1 MIKVIFFIIAIFF
14 SYKIIISK
22 EGYKKLGWTIIG
34 LILMHGAI
42 LVTDVP
48 INMYIHRWLI
58 FSLLLNQLY
67 FHREFVGEFRSFPLK
82 NTLIVLI
89 IGSLSIAIF
98 DDRLNLFYKF
108 YTPFREMTETYFLI
122 FLGYFAIN
130 SVNDIQKLAKPI
142 LIVLLFI
149 ASFGIFN
156 WVTKQNPYHELIVN
170 TYIEAGTA
178 QYNLLIY
185 SLSEEDRFRASSTF
199 DQTFNYG
206 YVSSLLA
213 LFFFSVFN
221 SKNKEL
227 KQFSILAILGGIT
240 GTILCFS
247 RTVLISASA
256 AFFVLILLSTT
267 LSKKIMVSAFIA
279 LTVFTMYFNIPS
291 LKLSVDNSIDIF
303 TTGGNK
309 TAGSS
314 LEMREIQLLGAY
326 GYFLQSPIR
335 GNGYGYIDNELGWGD
350 RDHEELDPE
359 MFGFESI
366 VYQLMIEQ
374 GIIGLFTKSLL
385 FISLIV
391 FFLKKIKTNKNLSGL
406 GLAIVVLFLSFSIG
420 TGPLGIWPM
429 SMLLLGAIIKT
440 IVIKEQNIMKKNML
454 SLARIYFFNNQ

>member
-14 SYKIIISK
+14 SYKILSSK

-42 LVTDVP
+42 LVTNVP
-48 INMYIHRWLI
+48 INMPIHRWLI
-58 FSLLLNQLY
+58 FSLLLNELY
-67 FHREFVGEFRSFPLK
+67 FHREFIGEFRSFPLK

-89 IGSLSIAIF
+89 FGSLSIAIF
-98 DDRLNLFYKF
+98 DDRLSLFYKF
-108 YTPFREMTETYFLI
+108 YTPFCEMTDSYFLI

-130 SVNDIQKLAKPI
+130 SVNDIQKLVKSI

-149 ASFGIFN
+149 ASFGIIN

-170 TYIEAGTA
+170 TYSEAGTA
-178 QYNLLIY
+178 RYNSLIS
-185 SLSEEDRFRASSTF
+185 SLNADSDRYQATSTF
-199 DQTFNYG
+199 DSTFNYG

-213 LFFFSVFN
+213 LLSFSVFN
-221 SKNKEL
+221 SENKKL
-227 KQFSILAILGGIT
+227 KQLAILAILGGIA

-247 RTVLISASA
+247 RTVLISTSA

-267 LSKKIMVSAFIA
+267 LYKKIMVAAIIA
-279 LTVFTMYFNIPS
+279 LTVVTMYHNVPS
-291 LKLSVDNSIDIF
+291 LKSSVDNSIDIF

-309 TAGSS
+309 TKGSNI
-314 LEMREIQLLGAY
+314 EMREIQLIGAY
-326 GYFLQSPIR
+326 HYFLQSPIR
-335 GNGYGYIDNELGWGD
+335 GNGYGYIDNELGWGH
-350 RDHEELDPE
+350 RDNKVLDSE

-366 VYQLMIEQ
+366 TYQLMIEQ

-406 GLAIVVLFLSFSIG
+406 GLAIVTLFLSFSIG
-420 TGPLGIWPM
+420 TGPLGAWPM
-429 SMLLLGAIIKT
+429 SMLLLGVIIKT
-440 IVIKEQNIMKKNML
+440 IVVKGRNLSKKNKP
-454 SLARIYFFNNQ
+454 SLARI